1 MHSKKWFP
9 FFDSSLCLSFL
20 FLRLNTFLSK
30 YPRFF
35 LFFLNILSIH
45 RVSKSQTFWF
55 HQKKEKK
62 FIVDFVPLI
71 FNSRIKIRLKET
83 KMKMKWFCDSIDES
97 VKSIQSIT

>member
-20 FLRLNTFLSK
+20 FLQHVSFEISK
-30 YPRFF
+30 VFF
-35 LFFLNILSIH
+35 FFLNIFSIH